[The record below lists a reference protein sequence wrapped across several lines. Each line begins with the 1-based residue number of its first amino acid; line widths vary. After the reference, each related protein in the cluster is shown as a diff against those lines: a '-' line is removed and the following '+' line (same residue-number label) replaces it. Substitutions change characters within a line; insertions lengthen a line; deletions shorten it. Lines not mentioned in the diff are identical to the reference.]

1 MKAFQ
6 VWFQKHPALLMAFIV
21 AGGFFFV
28 SGFSKDKMQV
38 EQDTF
43 WVPQSADPYFK
54 QGLADLKRE
63 LAKKP
68 NPNRAKNI
76 ILFIADGNGIST
88 VTATRIY
95 QGQLAGN
102 PGEEHSLVYDKFPY
116 MGLVKTY
123 NTNRQVPDSAGTST
137 AMHSGVKTKAGVV
150 GVDATVKYADHPSSR
165 GHHVASI
172 LELAEKAGMSTGV
185 VSTTRVT
192 HATPAC
198 AYAHSANRN
207 WEDDKDFHKDE
218 KSGGKDIAR
227 QLIEFSV
234 GNGLEVAM
242 GGGRRSFIPVSMPDP
257 EDASKF
263 GERQD
268 GRDLTKE
275 WVGLHENA
283 AYVWNKKQ
291 FDAVDPKRTDH
302 LLGLFNPSHMEFE
315 ADRAKDKGSEPSLAQ
330 MTAKAIEIL
339 SKNPEGY
346 YLMVES
352 GRVDHA
358 HHANNAYRSLTDG
371 VAFAGAVQ
379 MALDKTDSRDT
390 LIIVTA
396 DHSHVLTISG
406 YPARGNPILGLVY
419 GVTKD
424 GTRRAKKPALAK
436 DGKPYTT
443 LGYANG
449 PGGYGK
455 IRPDLSGVDTTDI
468 NYIQQAAVPM
478 RSDTHSG
485 EDVAVYAT
493 GPWAHLFQG
502 TYEQSF
508 IFHVMDYAGQIRN
521 RAAAATDA
529 SGGGS

>member
-1 MKAFQ
+1 MKSFP
-6 VWFQKHPALLMAFIV
+6 VWFKKYPAHAMTLIIV
-21 AGGFFFV
+21 GCFFYL
-28 SGFSKDKMQV
+28 SGFSQDKMQV
-38 EQDTF
+38 EQDNS
-43 WVPQSADPYFK
+43 WVPQSDDPYFK

-68 NPNRAKNI
+68 NTNRAKNI
-76 ILFIADGNGIST
+76 IMFVADGNGVST

-95 QGQLAGN
+95 HGQIAGKQ
-102 PGEEHSLVYDKFPY
+102 GEEHSLVYDKFPY
-116 MGLVKTY
+116 LGLIKTY

-137 AMHSGVKTKAGVV
+137 ALHSGVKTKAGVV
-150 GVDATVKYADHPSSR
+150 AVDSTVTYADYPSSK
-165 GHHVASI
+165 GHHVATI
-172 LELAEKAGMSTGV
+172 LELAEMAGMSTGV
-185 VSTTRVT
+185 VSTARVT

-198 AYAHSANRN
+198 AYAHAANRN
-207 WEDDKDFHKDE
+207 WEDDQDLQKDD

-227 QLIEFSV
+227 QLIEFPH

-242 GGGRRSFIPVSMPDP
+242 GGGRRSFIPASMPDP
-257 EDASKF
+257 EDAHRT
-263 GERQD
+263 GERRD

-275 WVGLHENA
+275 WVSRYPNA
-283 AYVWNKKQ
+283 AYVWNQQQ
-291 FDAVDPKRTDH
+291 FDAIDPKSTDH
-302 LLGLFNPSHMEFE
+302 LLGLFNRSHMEFE
-315 ADRAKDKGSEPSLAQ
+315 ADRDKDKGGEPSLAQ

-339 SKNPEGY
+339 SKNSEGF

-371 VAFAGAVQ
+371 VAFADAIQV
-379 MALDKTDSRDT
+379 ALDMTDSQNT

-424 GTRRAKKPALAK
+424 GSRRAEKPALGK

-443 LGYANG
+443 LSYANG
-449 PGGYGK
+449 PGGYGST
-455 IRPDLSGVDTTDI
+455 RPDLTDVDTTDA
-468 NYIQQAAVPM
+468 NYIQQAMVPM

-485 EDVAVYAT
+485 EDVVVYAT

-502 TYEQSF
+502 TYEQSY
-508 IFHVMDYAGQIRN
+508 IYHVMDYAGQIRN
-521 RAAAATDA
+521 RAASAAKKA
-529 SGGGS
+529 R